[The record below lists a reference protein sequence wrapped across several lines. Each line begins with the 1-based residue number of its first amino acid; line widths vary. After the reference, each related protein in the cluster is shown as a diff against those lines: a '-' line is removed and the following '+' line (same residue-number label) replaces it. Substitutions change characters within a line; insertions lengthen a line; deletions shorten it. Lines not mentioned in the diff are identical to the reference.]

1 MKAIGFAAQR
11 IRSVILDLHGFWG
24 RIKTAVIIGLVAA
37 FVLATAAT
45 AALLTV
51 HTVRNRSIA
60 ALLNGH
66 DVPVPADAAPK
77 LIFAGAY
84 FLMNHNRLEDAQAMV
99 SMLDIRGSKRLRA
112 DLHYDMAN
120 ASLKVAFDKI
130 EKNDIDA
137 AGAFVSLARE
147 DYREAMRLDP
157 DDWNARFNF
166 DVASRLVREYPTFG
180 FTPDAR
186 RRGPRPLWTE
196 LPNAPGGE
204 P

>member
-1 MKAIGFAAQR
+1 MTATAVAAQGVL
-11 IRSVILDLHGFWG
+11 SAILDPRGLWRRF
-24 RIKTAVIIGLVAA
+24 RTAFFVSLLAA
-37 FVLATAAT
+37 FLLATIAA
-45 AALLTV
+45 AALLALHATN
-51 HTVRNRSIA
+51 NRTIA
-60 ALLNGH
+60 ALVGGRN
-66 DVPVPADAAPK
+66 VPVSTEAASK
-77 LIFAGAY
+77 LLFARAY
-84 FLMNHNRLEDAQAMV
+84 FLMKHNRLSDAQAMV
-99 SMLDIRGSKRLRA
+99 SMFDLRGGKRMRA

-130 EKNDIDA
+130 DKNDIDGA
-137 AGAFVSLARE
+137 AAFVSLARE

-196 LPNAPGGE
+196 LPNAPQGE

>member
-1 MKAIGFAAQR
+1 MTASAFVAQG
-11 IRSVILDLHGFWG
+11 IRSAILDLRRFWG
-24 RIKTAVIIGLVAA
+24 RIKTAFIIGLVAA
-37 FVLATAAT
+37 FALATT
-45 AALLTV
+45 AAGALLGV
-51 HTVRNRSIA
+51 HAAHNRSIA
-60 ALLNGH
+60 ALIGGH
-66 DVPVPADAAPK
+66 DVAVATDAAPK
-77 LIFAGAY
+77 LIFARAY
-84 FLMNHNRLEDAQAMV
+84 FLMNHGRLEDAQAMV

-130 EKNDIDA
+130 DKGDIDA
-137 AGAFVSLARE
+137 AAAFVSLARE

-180 FTPDAR
+180 FTPDPR

-196 LPNAPGGE
+196 LPNTPQGE